1 MLSENWATLW
11 ESLASAMSDQKAIV
25 IGDQSWTW
33 GQFDHRASCLAT
45 SLIELGVHPGDCV
58 AQLLFNSP
66 EYLESVYAALKVR
79 AAPTNINHRYLRDEI
94 VHVLTVSKARVLVFH
109 ASLRERVR
117 EVKQLLPQVAFV
129 QVDDE
134 PGELLDGAYRYN
146 DLMAA
151 APMAPMARSGD
162 DELVL
167 FTGGTTGLPK
177 GVVWGHSD
185 LFASLA
191 TTSYAALGLAQPET
205 VAEVGEIAARLRA
218 SGASPVNVVAPPLMH
233 GTALFLAMGAFVL
246 GGTVVLLAGRRFDP
260 HEVWSL
266 VEREQATQLSIVG
279 DAFARPLAAALTQR
293 DYDLTSLQRVT
304 STGLVL
310 SAPVKRALTA
320 THPMTI
326 IDMIGAS
333 EGGPFAINLT
343 PPGGDPGDTAAFTAT
358 PRTVL
363 IDPDTGTVMA
373 FGTGEPG
380 ILAVSGVMPKGYLGD
395 AEATARTFRMIDGV
409 RYSVPGDLALVDA
422 NGAVTMLGR
431 GSGCINSGGEKI
443 YAEEVENVIR
453 LHPDVRDANVVGLP
467 DERLGEQVCA
477 VVSGSVDP
485 DALTRF
491 VKERLAAYKAPR
503 RVVIVDE
510 IVRSPSGK
518 SDYRW
523 AKSVAAAATESA

>member
-1 MLSENWATLW
+1 
-11 ESLASAMSDQKAIV
+11 MSNEKAIV

-33 GQFDHRASCLAT
+33 GQFDDRASRLAT
-45 SLIELGVHPGDCV
+45 SFVELGVQPGECV

-79 AAPTNINHRYLRDEI
+79 AAPTNVNHRYLPDEI
-94 VHVLTVSKARVLVFH
+94 VHVLTISKARVLVFH
-109 ASLRERVR
+109 GALAERVR
-117 EVKQLLPQVAFV
+117 EVKRVMPHLLCVL
-129 QVDDE
+129 VDDDS
-134 PGELLDGAYRYN
+134 GRSLDGALRYD
-146 DLMAA
+146 DLLLA
-151 APMAPMARSGD
+151 APMAPMERSGD

-177 GVVWGHSD
+177 GVVWGHRD

-191 TTSYAALGLAQPET
+191 TTSYAALGLAQPES
-205 VAEVGEIAARLRA
+205 VAEVGEIAARLRQ
-218 SGASPVNVVAPPLMH
+218 SGASPVNLVAPPLMH

-246 GGTVVLLAGRRFDP
+246 GGSVVLLGGRRFDP

-266 VEREQATQLSIVG
+266 VERERATQLSIVG
-279 DAFARPLAAALTQR
+279 DAFARPLADALSER
-293 DYDLTSLQRVT
+293 HYDLSSLQRVT

-320 THPMTI
+320 HHPMTI

-333 EGGPFAINLT
+333 EGGPFAMNVT
-343 PPGGDPGDTAAFTAT
+343 PPGADPGDTAAFTAT

-363 IDPDTGTVMA
+363 IDPDNGTLMR
-373 FGTGEPG
+373 FGTGTPG

-395 AEATARTFRMIDGV
+395 TEATARTFRDIDGV
-409 RYSVPGDLALVDA
+409 RYSVPGDLALIDET
-422 NGAVTMLGR
+422 GAVTMLGR

-453 LHPDVRDANVVGLP
+453 LHRDVHDANVVGIP

-477 VVSGSVDP
+477 VVSGSVAP
-485 DALTRF
+485 EALIEF
-491 VKERLAAYKAPR
+491 VKDRLAAYKAPR
-503 RVVIVDE
+503 RVVVVDE

-523 AKSVAAAATESA
+523 AKAAAASAG

>member
-11 ESLASAMSDQKAIV
+11 ESLAGAMHDEKAIV

-33 GQFDHRASCLAT
+33 GQFDDRASRLAS
-45 SLIELGVHPGDCV
+45 SLIELGVQPGDCV

-79 AAPTNINHRYLRDEI
+79 AAPTNVNHRYLRDEI
-94 VHVLTVSKARVLVFH
+94 VHVLTISKARVLVFH
-109 ASLRERVR
+109 ASLAERVR
-117 EVKQLLPQVAFV
+117 EVKRVMPQLVYV
-129 QVDDE
+129 VVDDDS
-134 PGELLDGAYRYN
+134 GLSLDGALRYD
-146 DLMAA
+146 DLLAA
-151 APMAPMARSGD
+151 APMAPIERSGD

-185 LFASLA
+185 LFATLA
-191 TTSYAALGLAQPET
+191 ATSYAALGLAQPET

-218 SGASPVNVVAPPLMH
+218 SGSSPINLVAPPLMH
-233 GTALFLAMGAFVL
+233 GTALFLAMGSFVL
-246 GGTVVLLAGRRFDP
+246 GGSVVLLGGRRFDP

-266 VEREQATQLSIVG
+266 VEREGATQLAIVG
-279 DAFARPLAAALTQR
+279 DAFARPLAQALSERT
-293 DYDLTSLQRVT
+293 YDLSSLQRLT
-304 STGLVL
+304 STGLVM
-310 SAPVKRALTA
+310 SAPVKRAITA
-320 THPMTI
+320 HHPMTI
-326 IDMIGAS
+326 IDLIGAS
-333 EGGPFAINLT
+333 EGGPFAMNVT

-358 PRTVL
+358 ARTVL
-363 IDPDTGTVMA
+363 IDPDTGTLMP
-373 FGTGEPG
+373 FGTGTPG

-395 AEATARTFRMIDGV
+395 SEATTRTFRYIDGV

-422 NGAVTMLGR
+422 DGAVTMLGR
-431 GSGCINSGGEKI
+431 GSGCINCGGEKV

-453 LHPDVRDANVVGLP
+453 FHPDVRDANVVGIP

-485 DALTRF
+485 EALMMF

-503 RVVIVDE
+503 RVVVVDE

-523 AKSVAAAATESA
+523 AHSIIAAQ